1 MWILKLT
8 LKNATWILVLNISS
22 QTFSTPRPPSSRG
35 CWHDMW
41 RRRAAISRRST
52 KASNDLGEGLAAWSH
67 VKFVACLVSIKSR
80 HASYLCLVTHNQQ
93 PLQQSR
99 VFQMTSFLKLPWK
112 WSDSWERAGAEDHV
126 TQGCQMA
133 PTLVFP
139 RWENHHDHTACKGH
153 VALTS
158 VCLVDC
164 QGIASCLRGWEDM
177 LSLPYY
183 SV

>member
-1 MWILKLT
+1 MTCDRGGLLLADRAPKPPMIWGKGWLHGPVWSLWHIWFLLNPDMLAVSTWSLT
-8 LKNATWILVLNISS
+8 I
-22 QTFSTPRPPSSRG
+22 
-35 CWHDMW
+35 
-41 RRRAAISRRST
+41 
-52 KASNDLGEGLAAWSH
+52 
-67 VKFVACLVSIKSR
+67 
-80 HASYLCLVTHNQQ
+80 NQQ
-93 PLQQSR
+93 PLQRSR
-99 VFQMTSFLKLPWK
+99 VFQMTSFLKLPLK

-126 TQGCQMA
+126 TQSCQMA

-139 RWENHHDHTACKGH
+139 RWENLHDGTACKGH

-164 QGIASCLRGWEDM
+164 QGIASCRRGWEDM